1 MATSTPNP
9 ILHKISGQI
18 GKQIVLKQY
27 GDKTVVTQYPHMRR
41 MKPSP
46 LQKYRRNVFKEAVAY
61 ARSINCDRLLKNEYL
76 KKIKPGE
83 SVYHYAL
90 KEYLK
95 KNK

>member
-1 MATSTPNP
+1 MARSTPNP
-9 ILHKISGQI
+9 VLHKLSGQI

-27 GDKTVVTQYPHMRR
+27 GDKTVVTEYPDMHRV
-41 MKPSP
+41 KPSP

-61 ARSINCDRLLKNEYL
+61 ARSINRDRSLRNEYL

-95 KNK
+95 TNK

>member
-1 MATSTPNP
+1 MATSTSNP
-9 ILHKISGQI
+9 IFHKISGQP

-27 GDKTVVTQYPHMRR
+27 GDKTVVTQYPDMDRV
-41 MKPSP
+41 KPSP
-46 LQKYRRNVFKEAVAY
+46 LPKYKRNVFKEAVAY
-61 ARSINCDRLLKNEYL
+61 ARSINGNRSVKNEYL
-76 KKIKPGE
+76 KRVKPGE